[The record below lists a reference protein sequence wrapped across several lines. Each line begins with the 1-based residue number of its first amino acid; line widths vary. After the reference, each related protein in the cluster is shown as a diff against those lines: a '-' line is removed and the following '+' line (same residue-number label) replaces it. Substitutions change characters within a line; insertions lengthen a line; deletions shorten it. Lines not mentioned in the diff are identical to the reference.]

1 MRTPAIRGVLRVS
14 ILFMVIL
21 LSLSGVAQAAEAC
34 SNRGTLDTMFCDED
48 RDLVADT
55 PKDPKKLINPDT
67 LVFAYAPVEDPAVY
81 ATPFGD
87 LLRHLE
93 KFTGK
98 KIQYFGLQNYAAQI
112 EAMRSGRLHISAFA
126 TGATVFAVN
135 LAGSVPFA
143 VLGDDKGSFGYH
155 LIVITQGSNTKINS
169 IADLKGKRVA
179 HVSPNSNSGHQ
190 APVYFF
196 SKLGVVPGKDYQI
209 GFTGKHDNSILGV
222 VNGDYDAAAV
232 ANTVLERM
240 VNRGVLKKT
249 DYKIVFTSPVFPVA
263 AYSYAHNL
271 DPKLVEKI
279 KEAFFTFRV
288 QGTSLAKE
296 WPKATR
302 FVPITYKKD
311 WEAVFGILEAN
322 GVAFTKE
329 SPEYQQL
336 TKPPR
341 AGE

>member
-1 MRTPAIRGVLRVS
+1 MWKRMIRCVLGAS
-14 ILFMVIL
+14 PLFIASL
-21 LSLSGVAQAAEAC
+21 FFLSGVAQAAEAC
-34 SNRGTLDTMFCDED
+34 ANRGTLDPIFCDED
-48 RDLVADT
+48 RDLVADP
-55 PKDPKKLINPDT
+55 PKDSAKRVSPDT

-81 ATPFGD
+81 ATPFSD
-87 LLRHLE
+87 LLRHVE
-93 KFTGK
+93 KVTGK
-98 KIQYFGLQNYAAQI
+98 RTQYFGLQNYAAQI

-126 TGATVFAVN
+126 TGATVYAVN
-135 LAGSVPFA
+135 LAGAVPFA

-196 SKLGVVPGKDYQI
+196 SRLGVVPGKDYQI

-240 VNRGVLKKT
+240 VNRGVVKQT

-263 AYSYAHNL
+263 GYSYAHNL
-271 DPKLVEKI
+271 DPKLAEKI
-279 KEAFFTFRV
+279 KEAFFTFKV

-302 FVPITYKKD
+302 YVPITYKKD
-311 WEAVFGILEAN
+311 WEPVFGILEAN
-322 GVAFTKE
+322 GVAFTKD